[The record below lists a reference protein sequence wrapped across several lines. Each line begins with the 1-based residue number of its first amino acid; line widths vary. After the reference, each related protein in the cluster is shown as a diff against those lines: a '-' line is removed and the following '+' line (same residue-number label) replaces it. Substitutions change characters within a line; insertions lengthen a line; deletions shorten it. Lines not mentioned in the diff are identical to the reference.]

1 MIDSDKIKTEFKRI
15 QSLGFLKSNR
25 TNNTGIGKTFEDYLG
40 VTENNSKD
48 PDFGDFEV
56 KSQREMASSYITLF
70 TKNPTFP
77 KGANRILKDTFG
89 KPDAHFPEVKVLHT
103 SIFGDR
109 FNGYNG
115 QFGFRMKVDE
125 TNQKLLLEIKD
136 LATDALFENNIYWD
150 FDKIQGKKLK
160 NTFVVWADTKKEG
173 SDEYFHFTRAN
184 IYYNFSF
191 DKLIEGIKNGYV
203 MFDIRIGSY
212 KTGKM
217 KGKPHDHG
225 SGFRVKR
232 DYLKTLFDHY
242 IEVE

>member
-25 TNNTGIGKTFEDYLG
+25 VHNTGIGKTFEDYLG
-40 VTENNSKD
+40 VRENNSKD
-48 PDFGDFEV
+48 PDFEGFEV
-56 KSQREMASSYITLF
+56 KSQREMATSYITLF
-70 TKNPTFP
+70 TKNPTHP
-77 KGANRILKDTFG
+77 RGANRILKDTYG
-89 KPDAHFPEVKVLHT
+89 KTDAHFPEVKVLHT

-125 TNQKLLLEIKD
+125 TAQKLLLEIKD

-160 NTFVVWADTKKEG
+160 NTFVVWADTKTEG

-184 IYYNFSF
+184 IYYDFSF